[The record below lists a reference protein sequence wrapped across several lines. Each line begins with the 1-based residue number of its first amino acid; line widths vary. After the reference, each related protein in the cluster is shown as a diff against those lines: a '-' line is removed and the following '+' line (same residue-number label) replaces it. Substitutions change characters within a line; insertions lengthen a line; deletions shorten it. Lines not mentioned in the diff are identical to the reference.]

1 MDASPPPTPPPVAE
15 PSGGLTPAQ
24 RRVIVELMGQGQVR
38 PRFGPD
44 VAESL
49 RGELEETLAPLVG
62 ATHDEVLWVKKGALS
77 QVHACEAHHQAESAE
92 PFRWNA
98 RTARGTVAHRA
109 LELSVSTGGR
119 LPPLELVDHAISSLG
134 ADDPRGTLR
143 PWLAEASALEV
154 ADVRS
159 GANEV
164 VAKFVECWPPL
175 KPAWVP
181 RTETAIGAPLCA
193 DRVLLWGKV
202 DLVLGQAR
210 GSEARALVVDL
221 KTGRPYPSHLD
232 DLRFYALVQA
242 LRVGVPP
249 FRVASYYLDTASFHV
264 EDVTADTLAIAVR
277 RTVDGVRKL
286 IELRGGRPP
295 TITPGPAC
303 SWCRLAPSCDGPR
316 LWRDGRGDG
325 EDGDGNGD
333 D

>member
-1 MDASPPPTPPPVAE
+1 MDASPPLTPDQAVDE
-15 PSGGLTPAQ
+15 RGGALTPAQ
-24 RRVIVELMGQGQVR
+24 RRVIVELMGQGHPR
-38 PRFGPD
+38 PRFGAD

-49 RGELEETLAPLVG
+49 RTELEETLGSLVG
-62 ATHDEVLWVKKGALS
+62 APEGEVLWVRKGDLS
-77 QVHACEAHHQAESAE
+77 QVHACEAHHHAERAE
-92 PFRWNA
+92 PFQWNA

-109 LELSVSTGGR
+109 LELSVSTRGR
-119 LPPLELVDHAISSLG
+119 LPPLDLVDHAIASLG
-134 ADDPRGTLR
+134 ADDPRGALR
-143 PWLAEASALEV
+143 PWLAQASALDV

-164 VAKFVECWPPL
+164 VAKFLECWPPL
-175 KPAWVP
+175 KASWAP
-181 RTETAIGAPLCA
+181 RTETAIGAALCGE
-193 DRVLLWGKV
+193 RVLLWGRV

-232 DLRFYALVQA
+232 DLRFYALVQT

-264 EDVTADTLAIAVR
+264 EDVTADTLAIALR

-286 IELRGGRPP
+286 VELQAGRPP

-303 SWCRLAPSCDGPR
+303 SWCRLAPACDGAR
-316 LWRDGRGDG
+316 LWREGRRDGG
-325 EDGDGNGD
+325 EDAD